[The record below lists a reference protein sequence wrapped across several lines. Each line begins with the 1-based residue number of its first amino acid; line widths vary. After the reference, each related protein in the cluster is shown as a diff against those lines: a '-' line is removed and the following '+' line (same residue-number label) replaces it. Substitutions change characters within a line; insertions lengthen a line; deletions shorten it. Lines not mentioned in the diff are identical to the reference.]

1 MKQIRKETKKEKNTW
16 LKYKLKNNK
25 KCIALKNYY

>member
-1 MKQIRKETKKEKNTW
+1 MKQIRKETKKKKKNTW

-25 KCIALKNYY
+25 KCIALKNY